1 MENPNRDL
9 FPAADMRARFASIG
23 PLLTNE
29 PVDSAFL
36 RHEDKSVAA
45 KRLYHRLGLASVV
58 LISGSAVYTIAETL
72 LFHGLASPYLSLA
85 MALAAMLGIS
95 SQVFMLA
102 AKLRSKWL
110 VNRFACER
118 LRSMKFQAF
127 ALAAGAR
134 TEAELAEAVAAFT
147 RVELTRLENEL
158 NVGIAIFE
166 NFVPERIIPD
176 NTPPQVPGD
185 PVIIREATTAFR
197 ELRIQY
203 QDRFA
208 LRELHRLR
216 ENRRFFHS
224 AADFIYFAG
233 ACLVLLSLLAKIIPG
248 MAAISAWVDFLA
260 ISAFVASLSK
270 LVLDSA
276 SLTDPSAARFVR
288 YREDIARVVDSI
300 DKGASLDQYVPAM
313 ERIALGELEQFCDAS
328 KSINYRL

>member
-9 FPAADMRARFASIG
+9 FPGSELRARFNSIA

-29 PVDSAFL
+29 PVDAAFL
-36 RHEDKSVAA
+36 DHEAKSVAA
-45 KRLYHRLGLASVV
+45 KRLYHRLGLVSVI
-58 LISGSAVYTIAETL
+58 LISASAVYTIAEAL
-72 LFHGLASPYLSLA
+72 LFRTLSPPIVSLA
-85 MALAAMLGIS
+85 MAGAALLGIL

-102 AKLRSKWL
+102 AKVRSKWL

-118 LRSMKFQAF
+118 LRSVKFQAY

-134 TEAELAEAVAAFT
+134 TEAELAAAVSAFS
-147 RVELTRLENEL
+147 RIELSRLESEL

-166 NFVPERIIPD
+166 NFVPERIVTD
-176 NTPPQVPGD
+176 REPPEFQGD
-185 PVIIREATTAFR
+185 PAIIREATTAFR

-208 LRELHRLR
+208 MRELHRLR
-216 ENRRFFHS
+216 GNRRFFHS

-233 ACLVLLSLLAKIIPG
+233 ACLVLLSLMTKVIPDMRIG
-248 MAAISAWVDFLA
+248 EWVDFLA

-270 LVLDSA
+270 LVLDNA
-276 SLTDPSAARFVR
+276 SLTDPSSARFAR

-300 DKGASLDQYVPAM
+300 DQGAGIDRFVPLM

>member
-1 MENPNRDL
+1 MENPNRDM
-9 FPAADMRARFASIG
+9 FPAADMRARFKSIG
-23 PLLTNE
+23 ALLTNE

-36 RHEDKSVAA
+36 SHEALSVAA

-58 LISGSAVYTIAETL
+58 LISGSTVYTIAETL
-72 LFHGLASPYLSLA
+72 LFHGLAPPALSLA
-85 MALAAMLGIS
+85 MAVAAMLGIS

-118 LRSMKFQAF
+118 LRSMKFQAY

-134 TEAELAEAVAAFT
+134 AEEELAEAVAAFS
-147 RVELTRLENEL
+147 RIELTRLESEL

-176 NTPPQVPGD
+176 PEPPAFPGD
-185 PVIIREATTAFR
+185 AAIIREATLAYR

-208 LRELHRLR
+208 MRELHRLK

-224 AADFIYFAG
+224 AADLIYFAG

-248 MAAISAWVDFLA
+248 MPITAWVDFLA

-288 YREDIARVVDSI
+288 YREDIARVINSI
-300 DKGASLDQYVPAM
+300 DQGAGLDHYVPVM

>member
-1 MENPNRDL
+1 MENPNRDM
-9 FPAADMRARFASIG
+9 FPAADMRARFKTIG

-29 PVDSAFL
+29 SVDSAFL
-36 RHEDKSVAA
+36 RHEALSVAA
-45 KRLYHRLGLASVV
+45 KRLYHRVGLASVV
-58 LISGSAVYTIAETL
+58 LISGSTVYTIAETL
-72 LFHGLASPYLSLA
+72 LFRGLAPPLLSLL
-85 MALAAMLGIS
+85 MAVAATLGIS

-134 TEAELAEAVAAFT
+134 TEDELAAAVADFS
-147 RVELTRLENEL
+147 RIELTRLESEL

-176 NTPPQVPGD
+176 PAPPAAPGD
-185 PVIIREATTAFR
+185 PAIVREATLAFR

-208 LRELHRLR
+208 MRELHRLK

-248 MAAISAWVDFLA
+248 MPISAWVDFLA

-300 DKGASLDQYVPAM
+300 DQGASLDRYVPVM